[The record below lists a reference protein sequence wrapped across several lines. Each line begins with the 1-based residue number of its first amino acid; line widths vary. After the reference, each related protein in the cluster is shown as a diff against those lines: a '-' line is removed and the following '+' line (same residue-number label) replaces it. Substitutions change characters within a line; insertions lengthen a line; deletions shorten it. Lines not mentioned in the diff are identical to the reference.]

1 MGEGEGE
8 RGEGLGLLGSGWRT
22 RPLACAIAAANA
34 RDFSFVGDM
43 LRRGRGWCLFRIG
56 WLPDGSADGET
67 GTALVFMPSE
77 FKRGVPLSSGSGSPS
92 NCSCRS
98 WTLGRRGSCPE
109 GCWAAGETESD
120 SEDLEI
126 RSRASSNRYF
136 EVGRCANAGS

>member
-8 RGEGLGLLGSGWRT
+8 RWEGLGLLGSGWRT

-43 LRRGRGWCLFRIG
+43 LRRGRGWAWCLFRIG
-56 WLPDGSADGET
+56 WLPDGSGDGET

-92 NCSCRS
+92 NHSCRS
-98 WTLGRRGSCPE
+98 RTLDGLGGSCPE
-109 GCWAAGETESD
+109 GCWAA
-120 SEDLEI
+120 
-126 RSRASSNRYF
+126 
-136 EVGRCANAGS
+136 V